1 MIYPKIVQAVTLL
14 LLVTTLLIGGCTN
27 NMTPVEPQNPTVPPS
42 PAKQT
47 TDVQEYN
54 VTYNY
59 GDTGPVQLSA
69 NNLVLKI
76 GQKLILQ
83 PAPGLTKNTHFT
95 SGNDNFWGDVMQ
107 QEGDQSS
114 TGQLVFVAKQA
125 GKGKLQ
131 IIPNSTETDRA
142 TDLLVTVQ

>member
-1 MIYPKIVQAVTLL
+1 MICPKKIVQAAILFLLVSSLL
-14 LLVTTLLIGGCTN
+14 LGGCD

-47 TDVQEYN
+47 TDVQEHT

-69 NNLVLKI
+69 NNLVLKV

-95 SGNDNFWGDVMQ
+95 SAGPNFWGDIMQ
-107 QEGDQSS
+107 QEGEQTSS
-114 TGQLVFVAKQA
+114 GQLIFSAKNA

-142 TDLLVTVQ
+142 TELWVTVQ

>member
-1 MIYPKIVQAVTLL
+1 MIYPKKIVQVATLL
-14 LLVTTLLIGGCTN
+14 FLISSLLLGGCSD
-27 NMTPVEPQNPTVPPS
+27 MTPVEPQNPTVPPS

-47 TDVQEYN
+47 TTVQDHT

-69 NNLVLKI
+69 NNLELNV

-83 PAPGLTKNTHFT
+83 PAPGLTKNTRFT
-95 SGNDNFWGDVMQ
+95 SGSPNFWGDVMQ
-107 QEGDQSS
+107 QEGDQTSS
-114 TGQLVFVAKQA
+114 GQLTFSAKNA

-142 TDLLVTVQ
+142 TDLWVTVK

>member
-1 MIYPKIVQAVTLL
+1 MIYSKIAQAITLL
-14 LLVTTLLIGGCTN
+14 LLVSSLLIGGCATD
-27 NMTPVEPQNPTVPPS
+27 MTPVEPQNPTVPPS
-42 PAKQT
+42 PANPNT
-47 TDVQEYN
+47 NVQEYK

-83 PAPGLTKNTHFT
+83 PASGLTKNTRFT
-95 SGNDNFWGDVMQ
+95 SGNDSFWGDVMQ
-107 QEGDQSS
+107 QEGEQSS

-131 IIPNSTETDRA
+131 IIPNTTETARA
-142 TDLLVTVQ
+142 TDLWVTVQ

>member
-1 MIYPKIVQAVTLL
+1 MIYFKKIVLAASLFFLASSLL
-14 LLVTTLLIGGCTN
+14 LAGCSN
-27 NMTPVEPQNPTVPPS
+27 NLTPVNPPNPTTPP
-42 PAKQT
+42 KQSDNAQDYT
-47 TDVQEYN
+47 

-69 NNLVLKI
+69 NNLTLKV
-76 GQKLILQ
+76 GQRLILK
-83 PAPGLTKNTHFT
+83 PAPGLTKNTRFT
-95 SGNDNFWGDVMQ
+95 SVNDNFFGDVMQ

-114 TGQLVFVAKQA
+114 TGQLIFRAKQA

-142 TDLLVTVQ
+142 TDLWVTVE

>member
-1 MIYPKIVQAVTLL
+1 MIYPKIAQTVTLL
-14 LLVTTLLIGGCTN
+14 LLVASLLIGGCTTD
-27 NMTPVEPQNPTVPPS
+27 MTPVEPQNPTVPPS
-42 PAKQT
+42 PPKQT
-47 TDVQEYN
+47 TGVQEYK

-69 NNLVLKI
+69 NNLVLKV

-83 PAPGLTKNTHFT
+83 PAAGLTKNTRFT

-107 QEGDQSS
+107 QEGEQSS

-131 IIPNSTETDRA
+131 IIPNSTETGRA
-142 TDLLVTVQ
+142 TDLWVTVQ